1 MRPSKRVLTDAE
13 ELNEEQLATL
23 KTQLTERRNRIVSLD
38 TESSEAARE
47 SQGLRHADEVDLAA
61 AEWDVTVEQRM
72 RVREK
77 GLLKKIE
84 KALGR
89 IVEGTYG
96 ECENFDTCGN
106 YIGFKRLLA
115 RPEANLCITC
125 KEEQELV
132 EKKYMQSSTI
142 EDPFTFE

>member
-1 MRPSKRVLTDAE
+1 MRPSKRVLTEAE
-13 ELNEEQLATL
+13 ELTEAQIATL
-23 KTQLTERRNRIVSLD
+23 KAALDERRLQIVNLD
-38 TESSEAARE
+38 TESIEAARE

-84 KALGR
+84 KALAR

-96 ECENFDTCGN
+96 ECENYDTCGN
-106 YIGFKRLLA
+106 YIGYKRLLA

-132 EKKYMQSSTI
+132 EKKFMQNQTI

>member
-1 MRPSKRVLTDAE
+1 MRPSKRVLTEAE
-13 ELNEEQLATL
+13 ELTEEQLATL
-23 KTQLTERRNRIVSLD
+23 KAQLVERRNRIVSLD
-38 TESSEAARE
+38 TESIEAARE

-84 KALGR
+84 KALAR
-89 IVEGTYG
+89 ITDGTYG

-106 YIGFKRLLA
+106 YIGYKRLLA

-125 KEEQELV
+125 KEEQEMV
-132 EKKYMQSSTI
+132 EKKFMQNSSI

>member
-1 MRPSKRVLTDAE
+1 MRPSKRVLTEAE
-13 ELNEEQLATL
+13 ELTEAQIVTL
-23 KTQLTERRNRIVSLD
+23 KAALDERRHQIVNLD
-38 TESSEAARE
+38 TESIEAARE

-84 KALGR
+84 KALAR
-89 IVEGTYG
+89 IVDGTYG
-96 ECENFDTCGN
+96 ECENYDTCGN
-106 YIGFKRLLA
+106 YIGYKRLLA

-132 EKKYMQSSTI
+132 EKKFMQNQTI
-142 EDPFTFE
+142 ADPFTFE

>member
-1 MRPSKRVLTDAE
+1 MRTKRVVSEAE
-13 ELNEEQLATL
+13 ELTEEQVETL
-23 KTQLTERRNRIVSLD
+23 KAQLLDRRNRIVSLD
-38 TESSEAARE
+38 TESIEAARE

-84 KALGR
+84 KALAR
-89 IVEGTYG
+89 IAENTYG
-96 ECENFDTCGN
+96 ECENFETCAN

-125 KEEQELV
+125 KEEQEMV
-132 EKKYMQSSTI
+132 EKKYMQNTTI

>member
-1 MRPSKRVLTDAE
+1 MRPSKRVVTEAE
-13 ELNEEQLATL
+13 ELNETQLETL
-23 KTQLTERRNRIVSLD
+23 KNALLERRHQIVNLD
-38 TESSEAARE
+38 NESIEAARE

-84 KALGR
+84 KALAR
-89 IVEGTYG
+89 ITEGTYG

-106 YIGFKRLLA
+106 YIGYKRLLA

-132 EKKYMQSSTI
+132 EKKFMQSQTI

>member
-13 ELNEEQLATL
+13 ELSEEQLATL

-38 TESSEAARE
+38 TESIEAARE

-84 KALGR
+84 KALLR

-106 YIGFKRLLA
+106 YIGYKRLLA

>member
-1 MRPSKRVLTDAE
+1 MRASKRVLTEAE
-13 ELNEEQLATL
+13 ELTEEQIETL
-23 KTQLTERRNRIVSLD
+23 HASLVERRNRIVNLD
-38 TESSEAARE
+38 TESTEAVRE

-84 KALGR
+84 KALKR
-89 IVEGTYG
+89 IEDGTYG
-96 ECENFDTCGN
+96 ECENYDTCGN
-106 YIGFKRLLA
+106 FIGFKRLFA
-115 RPEANLCITC
+115 RPEANLCISC

-132 EKKYMQSSTI
+132 ERKFMQTASI